1 VSARG
6 TTGAITTDGEVIVSS
21 VEVDTLAEVA
31 LATMADAPVMAAP
44 ATAAQV
50 FDQAV
55 DIMAEDHV
63 PA

>member
-31 LATMADAPVMAAP
+31 LATMADAQVM
-44 ATAAQV
+44 AAQV

-63 PA
+63 PV